1 MWRLLK
7 MDSYFCDLSPMLS
20 FSSDNDFVMVK
31 KYSFYENQDWKLNF
45 RNNWVQIYM
54 KYNVIQVQLY
64 VVLQNKVWVL
74 WKLPKDL

>member
-1 MWRLLK
+1 
-7 MDSYFCDLSPMLS
+7 MDSYFCDLSTMLS

-45 RNNWVQIYM
+45 RNSWVQIYV